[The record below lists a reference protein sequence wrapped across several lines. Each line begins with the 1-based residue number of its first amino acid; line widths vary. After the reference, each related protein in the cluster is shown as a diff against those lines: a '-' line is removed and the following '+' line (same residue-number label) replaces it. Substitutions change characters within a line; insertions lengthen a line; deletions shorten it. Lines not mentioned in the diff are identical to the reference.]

1 MAETWSALGAGVY
14 GWTLTDAMGC
24 DTSGTAEI
32 LTEGSLS
39 AEAELLPTICNDG
52 VPFGAVVIT
61 IEGNAEGA
69 AVLLGGLPADVT
81 ASTDSTET
89 WTWNNL
95 AAGSYGWTAVLGE
108 GCEAAGQVQIE
119 LAEPLVFNAGISP
132 PLCGGGT
139 GTVELQGAGGIE
151 PLSSTWTGITSQGD
165 TLSGTGTSAVVVEG
179 TYTWTLA
186 DAAGCSVDTTI
197 VIDAVS
203 VGLGVEQTL
212 LQPSCGGA
220 LAGEATLVP
229 FGGVPPHSVV
239 VQGAADTTF
248 LPFLV
253 PGLYPLT
260 VMDSVGCTLADTIII
275 QPASDFTLIADV
287 TPAGCSESEDGSIAL
302 TTQNGVGDIEFT
314 FVGPF
319 GAMAVGDTIGGV
331 GAGIYEVTALDEAG
345 CPSVLLVE
353 VGAPPPVIVV
363 LDSLDRPSCAG
374 DADGLLAVS
383 VSGGAGSG
391 FEVNWTLDGAPF
403 ASGGTI
409 EGLEEGQYAV
419 EAVDPSGCTGGIA
432 SIPLVAEG
440 DVTLSI
446 PGDTAL
452 CAGVPLTL
460 EASATGAT
468 EAYWSVP
475 GEGGGVGLTAST
487 GVLPEGTNHW
497 VFTAIR
503 LGCVREDSVM
513 VTGFS
518 QPIPDAGE
526 DQLIASGA
534 TAPLGAG
541 PDNPDWTYAWSPP
554 EFTVFPESAT
564 TSTDVLFATT
574 VFLLEVTTADGCTG
588 TDTVLVEVLETL
600 DIPSGFTP
608 NGDGM
613 NDRWNLGG
621 LDRYPSAEIT
631 VFNRWGDV
639 LFTQGALD
647 GPWDGTLNGVAVP
660 VGTYYY
666 HIRVDEPALQTEW
679 TGPITIMR

>member
-1 MAETWSALGAGVY
+1 MY
-14 GWTLTDAMGC
+14 NWTLTDAMGC

-32 LTEGSLS
+32 LTEGTLS
-39 AEAELLPTICNDG
+39 AQAELLPTMCDNG
-52 VPFGAVVIT
+52 VPYGAVVIT
-61 IEGNAEGA
+61 IEGNADGA
-69 AVLLGGLPADVT
+69 AVLLGGLPADAT
-81 ASTDSTET
+81 ASTDTTET

-95 AAGSYGWTAVLGE
+95 AAGNYGWTAVLGV
-108 GCEAAGQVQIE
+108 GCEAAGQVQVE
-119 LAEPLVFNAGISP
+119 LAEPLAFNAGIDA
-132 PLCGGGT
+132 PLCGGGM
-139 GTVELQGAGGIE
+139 GTVELQTAGGVD
-151 PLSSTWTGITSQGD
+151 PLTASWTGITVDGD
-165 TLSGTGTSAVVVEG
+165 TVSGSGVSAGLAEG
-179 TYTWTLA
+179 TYTWTLE
-186 DAAGCSVDTTI
+186 DGAGCSVDTTI
-197 VIDAVS
+197 VVEAIS
-203 VGLGVEQTL
+203 VGLGVDQAL

-220 LAGEATLVP
+220 IAGEATLAP
-229 FGGVPPHSVV
+229 FGGVPPYSVV

-260 VMDSVGCTLADTIII
+260 VLDSVGCTHPDTIVI
-275 QPASDFTLIADV
+275 QSASDFALIADV
-287 TPAGCSESEDGSIAL
+287 TPAGCSDSEDGVIAL
-302 TTQNGVGDIEFT
+302 ATENGVGDVEFT

-319 GAMAVGDTIGGV
+319 GAMSVGDTIEGV
-331 GAGIYEVTALDEAG
+331 GAGVYEVTALDEAG
-345 CPSVLLVE
+345 CPSVLLVQ
-353 VGAPPPVIVV
+353 VDAPPPVIVV
-363 LDSLDRPSCAG
+363 LDSLDRPSCTS

-383 VSGGAGSG
+383 VSGGAGFG

-403 ASGGTI
+403 GSGNVI
-409 EGLEEGQYAV
+409 DGLQEGQYAV
-419 EAVDPSGCTGGIA
+419 EAVDPAGCTGGIA

-440 DVTLSI
+440 DVTLSV
-446 PGDTAL
+446 PQDTAL

-475 GEGGGVGLTAST
+475 GTGEGVGLTAST
-487 GVLPEGTNHW
+487 GALQEGTNHW
-497 VFTAIR
+497 IFTAIR
-503 LGCVREDSVM
+503 LGCVQEDSVM
-513 VTGFS
+513 VTGYA
-518 QPIPDAGE
+518 QPVPDAGQ

-534 TAPLGAG
+534 TAALGAG
-541 PDNPDWTYAWSPP
+541 PENPDWIYAWSPS
-554 EFTVFPESAT
+554 EFALFPEAAT
-564 TSTDVLFATT
+564 TSTDVLFTT
-574 VFLLEVTTADGCTG
+574 TAFLLEVTTANGCTG
-588 TDTVLVEVLETL
+588 TDTVVVEVLETL

-613 NDRWNLGG
+613 NDRWSLGG

-639 LFTQGALD
+639 LFTQGAND